1 MMSVSA
7 SEVLETMFFTG
18 MLGETGDR
26 PSDPITTSLDF
37 HGQPSGSFGI
47 SISRDASRQIA
58 AAFLAEDEQDITQEQ
73 VDEVVCELTNM
84 LCGSLL
90 SRIESEASFD
100 LTHPELAPPPSST
113 TYYRNFEIESGTL
126 ALWLN
131 LGETP

>member
-1 MMSVSA
+1 MSVSA